1 MKERLRR
8 FWHRLLHSGTRPG
21 QVALAV
27 FIGCVVGATPFYGF
41 HLVICIFFAQIFGLN
56 KLIVYG
62 AANIS
67 FPPMGVAVAFGAIQL
82 GERVIYGHWMQER
95 YSVFKTRSMSAVAKE
110 FFIAWTAGG
119 IMLGVIIGLIAGSL
133 VYLLLKLRARSAT
146 APADGPAAAA
156 PDRAADAD
164 IETAIGRAARRYI
177 ARSWPWYSCY
187 AVMKYGLD
195 PCYEE
200 ILQRVPPGARVTDLG
215 SGLGMLPMALALL
228 GGGRRCAGIE
238 WDSRKAR
245 AGARVAR
252 GLAEVSLIEGDARV
266 ASIPHCDIITM
277 VDLLHYFDNDTQR
290 ALLARAAA
298 ALPPGG
304 RLLIREHDHAESF
317 RSRWTRHIEKQ
328 SMKFGWNRSTG
339 LNFRPIS
346 ELVGE
351 LLTMGLTVEQ
361 RPVSGPLHPGNVLL
375 EAIRKP

>member
-8 FWHRLLHSGTRPG
+8 FWHRLLHSGTQPY

-27 FIGCVVGATPFYGF
+27 FIGCVVGCTPFYGF
-41 HLVICIFFAQIFGLN
+41 HLILCIFFAQIFGLN

-67 FPPMGVAVAFGAIQL
+67 FPPMGVAIAFGAIQL
-82 GERVIYGHWMQER
+82 GERVLYGHWLNER
-95 YSVFKTRSMSAVAKE
+95 YSVFKTRSMTAVAKE
-110 FFIAWTAGG
+110 FFFAWSAGG
-119 IMLGVIIGLIAGSL
+119 IMLGMAIGLLAGSL
-133 VYLLLKLRARSAT
+133 IYLLLKLRARAAGT
-146 APADGPAAAA
+146 GADAAGAP
-156 PDRAADAD
+156 PDQAADAD
-164 IETAIGRAARRYI
+164 IEIAIGRAARRYI

-187 AVMKYGLD
+187 AVLKYGLD

-200 ILQRVPPGARVTDLG
+200 ILRRVPPGARVTDLG
-215 SGLGMLPMALALL
+215 SGLGMLPLALAQL
-228 GGGRRCAGIE
+228 GGDRRCAGIE
-238 WDSRKAR
+238 WDARKAR
-245 AGARVAR
+245 VGARVAR
-252 GLAEVSLIEGDARV
+252 GQAAVSLAAGDVRDAE
-266 ASIPHCDIITM
+266 IPPCDIITL
-277 VDLLHYFDNDTQR
+277 VDLLHYFDDETQR

-328 SMKFGWNRSTG
+328 SIRFGWNRSTG

-346 ELVGE
+346 ALISELE
-351 LLTMGLTVEQ
+351 ALGLAVE
-361 RPVSGPLHPGNVLL
+361 RLEVSGPLHPGNVLL

>member
-1 MKERLRR
+1 
-8 FWHRLLHSGTRPG
+8 
-21 QVALAV
+21 
-27 FIGCVVGATPFYGF
+27 
-41 HLVICIFFAQIFGLN
+41 
-56 KLIVYG
+56 LIVYG

-95 YSVFKTRSMSAVAKE
+95 YSVFKTRSMTAVAKE
-110 FFIAWTAGG
+110 FFVAWTAGG
-119 IMLGVIIGLIAGSL
+119 LMLGTAIGLAAGGL
-133 VYLLLKLRARSAT
+133 IYLLLKLRARRASAPPT
-146 APADGPAAAA
+146 EAPG
-156 PDRAADAD
+156 RATNAE

-177 ARSWPWYSCY
+177 ARSGPWVSCY
-187 AVMKYGLD
+187 VVMKYGLD

-215 SGLGMLPMALALL
+215 SGLGMLPLALAFL
-228 GGGRRCAGIE
+228 GGDRRCAGIE
-238 WDSRKAR
+238 WDPRKAR

-252 GLAEVSLIEGDARV
+252 GLPAVSLAAGDVRV
-266 ASIPHCDIITM
+266 AAIPPGDIITL

-304 RLLIREHDHAESF
+304 RLLIREHDHADSF

-328 SMKFGWNRSTG
+328 SMRFGWNRSAG
-339 LNFRPIS
+339 LHFRPIS
-346 ELVGE
+346 ELVCE
-351 LLTMGLTVEQ
+351 LETLGLAVEQ

-375 EAIRKP
+375 IAVKP